1 MRAWFAIRVL
11 HAPLR
16 LFGRVVHRLMVRV
29 LERWW
34 LWPLLVKRRV
44 S

>member
-1 MRAWFAIRVL
+1 MSPWFAIRVL

-16 LFGRVVHRLMVRV
+16 LFGRVVLRLMVRV
-29 LERWW
+29 LERRW
-34 LWPLLVKRRV
+34 LWPLLVKRRE